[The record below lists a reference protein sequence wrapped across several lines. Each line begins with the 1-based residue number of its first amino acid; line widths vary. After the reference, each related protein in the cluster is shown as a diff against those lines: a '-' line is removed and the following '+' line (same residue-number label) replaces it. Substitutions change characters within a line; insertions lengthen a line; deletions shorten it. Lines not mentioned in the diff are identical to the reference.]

1 MISKGSV
8 SRIVLIVAIVIVLSF
23 GAGFFFL
30 KERYLYTFLLLVF
43 DIVYIFRL
51 VSIYNQTSKTTAMFF
66 DAVRNNDSTLSF
78 RTTEN
83 KSLQTLYTGM
93 NNLNKHIQEIK
104 LKNEYKEKYYKAL
117 IQQSATGLVVLNK
130 DNEIE
135 LINEITCQYAGISSA
150 STNMKLLRIKNEA
163 FYNVLCNVVPEQ
175 AITFKNIR
183 NDSAQLLLFR
193 ATEIKND
200 EQLLKLISIQDI
212 RQELDEKELESYQ
225 KLISILTH
233 EIMNSIAPLTSISKT
248 LYDFYI
254 KDGEP
259 VKPGD
264 VNEVMVNTT
273 VQGLKAI
280 EEQGDGLMHF
290 VNSYRRLTKIPNPVM
305 RLFSIEEWIEQLK
318 ILFTEKITV
327 NNILFEIEIEPHLHF
342 ITADKNLINQVIVNL
357 VNNAIDSLLL
367 IDTDRKIKLSISK
380 NRGNRIIIKVSN
392 NGQLIPLEIQ
402 EKIFIPFFT
411 TKENGSGIGLSLSRQ
426 IMKQHKGSIGVVS
439 NPEDG
444 TVFSLEL

>member
-1 MISKGSV
+1 MASKGSV
-8 SRIVLIVAIVIVLSF
+8 YRIVLIVLIMVVLSF
-23 GAGFFFL
+23 GAGYFFL
-30 KERYLYTFLLLVF
+30 KEKYLYTLLLLLV
-43 DIVYIFRL
+43 DGIYVFRL
-51 VSIYNQTSKTTAMFF
+51 VSIYTQTNKTIALFF
-66 DAVRNNDSTLSF
+66 DAARNNDSTITFHTS
-78 RTTEN
+78 EN
-83 KSLQTLYTGM
+83 KSLQALYDGM
-93 NNLNKHIQEIK
+93 NNLNKHIQQIK
-104 LKNEYKEKYYKAL
+104 LRSEYKEKYYKAL

-135 LINEITCQYAGISSA
+135 LINEITCSYAGISSS
-150 STNMKLLRIKNEA
+150 STNMKLLKIKNEP
-163 FYNVLCNVVPEQ
+163 FYNALCSVEPEQ
-175 AITFKNIR
+175 AITFKNIL

-193 ATEIKND
+193 VTEIKND
-200 EQLLKLISIQDI
+200 DQLLKLISIQDI

-233 EIMNSIAPLTSISKT
+233 EIMNSVAPLTSISKT

-259 VKPGD
+259 VKPHE

-290 VNSYRRLTKIPNPVM
+290 VNSYRRLTKIPIPVL
-305 RLFSIEEWIEQLK
+305 RIFSIEEWIEQLK
-318 ILFTEKITV
+318 ILFTEKISI
-327 NNILFEIEIEPHLHF
+327 NHILFEIEIQPHLHY

-357 VNNAIDSLLL
+357 VNNGIDALQQVE
-367 IDTDRKIKLSISK
+367 TERKMKLTISQNK
-380 NRGNRIIIKVSN
+380 GNRVIIKVSN
-392 NGQLIPLEIQ
+392 NGLLIPAELQ

-426 IMKQHKGSIGVVS
+426 IMKQHKGSISVAS
-439 NPEDG
+439 NTADG
-444 TVFSLEL
+444 TVFTLEL

>member
-1 MISKGSV
+1 MVSKGSV
-8 SRIVLIVAIVIVLSF
+8 SRIVLIVLIVIVLSF
-23 GAGFFFL
+23 WAGYFFL
-30 KERYLYTFLLLVF
+30 KEQYLYTSLLLLV
-43 DIVYIFRL
+43 DIIYLFRL
-51 VSIYNQTSKTTAMFF
+51 IAIYTQTNKTIALFF
-66 DAVRNNDSTLSF
+66 DAVRNNDSTLTFHTS
-78 RTTEN
+78 EN
-83 KSLQTLYTGM
+83 RSLQTLYDGM
-93 NNLNKHIQEIK
+93 NSLNKHIQQIK
-104 LKNEYKEKYYKAL
+104 LRNEYKEKYYKAL
-117 IQQSATGLVVLNK
+117 IQQSATGLVVLNQ

-150 STNMKLLRIKNEA
+150 STNMKLLKIKNEP
-163 FYNVLCNVVPEQ
+163 FYNVLCTVVPDQ
-175 AITFKNIR
+175 VITFKNIL

-193 ATEIKND
+193 ATEIKNED
-200 EQLLKLISIQDI
+200 QLLKLISIQDI

-233 EIMNSIAPLTSISKT
+233 EIMNSVAPLTSISKT

-259 VKPGD
+259 VKPHE

-280 EEQGDGLMHF
+280 EEQGDGLMNF
-290 VNSYRRLTKIPNPVM
+290 VNSYRRLTKIPNPVLK
-305 RLFSIEEWIEQLK
+305 LFSINEWIEQLK
-318 ILFTEKITV
+318 ILFTEKIT
-327 NNILFEIEIEPHLHF
+327 NNQILFEIEIEPHLQF

-367 IDTDRKIKLSISK
+367 TDTDRKIKLTILK
-380 NRGNRIIIKVSN
+380 NKGNRIIIKVSN
-392 NGQLIPLEIQ
+392 NGPIIPVELQ

-426 IMKQHKGSIGVVS
+426 IMKQHKGSISVIS
-439 NPEDG
+439 NPDDG
-444 TVFSLEL
+444 TAFTLEL